1 MKKGTLDCRRGNL
14 QAILAVVSQRCVC
27 FVLRSWRLNRVIF
40 QVTWVICQ
48 QDHVVTATLGGC
60 LVKKS
65 DRVSG
70 WLPHASERLAA
81 LPLRDP
87 DRPNKRSLISLS
99 YTTDCIVV
107 VQF

>member
-27 FVLRSWRLNRVIF
+27 FVLRSWRLNRVIL
-40 QVTWVICQ
+40 QVTWGICQ

-65 DRVSG
+65 DRVPG

-87 DRPNKRSLISLS
+87 DL
-99 YTTDCIVV
+99 T
-107 VQF
+107 

>member
-1 MKKGTLDCRRGNL
+1 MVEKYEEGTLDCRRGNL

-27 FVLRSWRLNRVIF
+27 FVMGSWRLNRVIL
-40 QVTWVICQ
+40 QVTWGLCQ
-48 QDHVVTATLGGC
+48 QDHVVTATLGC

-65 DRVSG
+65 DQVSG

-87 DRPNKRSLISLS
+87 DL
-99 YTTDCIVV
+99 TTKGPSSRCPT
-107 VQF
+107 QLTASW